1 MKNISLIL
9 SAFAVLFT
17 ACETDFDVNAK
28 WQETTVVYGLLDA
41 STDTQYVRINK
52 AFLGEMDAL
61 QMAQYADSINFNPND
76 LEVKLHK
83 LEEYSNDT
91 LSSITLDTT
100 LIDKEDG
107 LFATDNNIIY
117 RAVTPT
123 GFLTNNNRY
132 AITIKNL
139 NSGNKVSANTEVISD
154 FSFKNFNSAYKFGF
168 YNPNLADSSKFLSK
182 TIEWDKSENGAI
194 YQLDIKFNYLENGVT
209 KTLVWSQ
216 PLATFTGSSM
226 EAKIEGVKFFNFLS
240 QNLTND
246 TTVVR
251 QFLDLDLVMTVATEN
266 LNTYIKVNEPITG
279 IVQQRPE
286 FTNINN
292 GIGIFSS
299 RYIHIRYSIGLTE
312 DTKNYLIDELDRSF

>member
-9 SAFAVLFT
+9 STFAVLFT

-28 WQETTVVYGLLDA
+28 WEETTVVYGLLDA

-61 QMAQYADSINFNPND
+61 QMAQYSDSINFNPND

-83 LEEYSNDT
+83 LGSFNDT

-100 LIDKEDG
+100 LIDKENG

-182 TIEWDKSENGAI
+182 TIEWDESENGAI
-194 YQLDIKFNYLENGVT
+194 YQLEIKFNYLENDVL

-226 EAKIEGVKFFNFLS
+226 EAKIEGLKFFNFLS

-246 TTVVR
+246 NNFKR

-299 RYIHIRYSIGLTE
+299 RYTYGEFNIGLT
-312 DTKNYLIDELDRSF
+312 DYTKDYLIDELDRNFQ